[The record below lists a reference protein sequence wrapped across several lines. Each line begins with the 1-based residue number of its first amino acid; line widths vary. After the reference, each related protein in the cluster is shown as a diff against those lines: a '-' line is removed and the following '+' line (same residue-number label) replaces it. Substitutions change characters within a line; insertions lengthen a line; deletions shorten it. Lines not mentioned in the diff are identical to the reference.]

1 MSVYDYLANLE
12 IRIANLEIRIAKA
25 EKRIN
30 YLEDRLT
37 PADSQ
42 VQRQNMF
49 HNCDSIG
56 EVIRQAVGAGSVAWW
71 EQDNDN
77 GETEQTFDSEHALRI
92 SDDAEER
99 IGELMALQWRLT
111 HPGSGGGGGT
121 TACAHGTGAYGGG
134 GQR

>member
-12 IRIANLEIRIAKA
+12 VRIDKA
-25 EKRIN
+25 EKRIK
-30 YLEDRLT
+30 YLEDRLA

-56 EVIRQAVGAGSVAWW
+56 EVIRQAVGAGSVAWL
-71 EQDNDN
+71 EQDNEY
-77 GETEQTFDSEHALRI
+77 GETEEIFDSEQALRI

-99 IGELMALQWRLT
+99 IGELMAPQWRLT

-121 TACAHGTGAYGGG
+121 VACTHGTGAYGGG